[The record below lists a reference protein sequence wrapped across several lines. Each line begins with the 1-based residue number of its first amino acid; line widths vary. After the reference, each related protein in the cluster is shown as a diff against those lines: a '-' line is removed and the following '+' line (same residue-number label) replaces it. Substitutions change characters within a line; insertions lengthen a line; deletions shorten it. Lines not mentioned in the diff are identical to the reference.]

1 MPAFHKEVQ
10 GILKAKKKI
19 KKQNHLK
26 RLNKHQNLSQIC
38 QEWWDQEFFKT
49 VINVL
54 REKADDMQ
62 EQMDTVNRETE
73 ILRKNKKDV
82 PEIGNTDGN
91 EERPG
96 RVCQ

>member
-1 MPAFHKEVQ
+1 M
-10 GILKAKKKI
+10 
-19 KKQNHLK
+19 
-26 RLNKHQNLSQIC
+26 
-38 QEWWDQEFFKT
+38 
-49 VINVL
+49 INVL

-96 RVCQ
+96 RVCQWAGEAEDRTVGPEHRAPGPDEIKKQSEKSV